1 MVVIKL
7 FAGFREKAKRDRLEI
22 DVSGE
27 TTLDEIIA
35 MLKKEL
41 PELKEFFESKTAVIA
56 INQEVAEL
64 KSMVKNE
71 DEIAI
76 FPPVSG
82 G

>member
-27 TTLDEIIA
+27 TTLDEIITL
-35 MLKKEL
+35 LKKEL

-56 INQEVAEL
+56 INQKVAEL

>member
-1 MVVIKL
+1 MAVIKL
-7 FAGFREKAKRDRLEI
+7 FAGFRERAKKEKVVI

-27 TTLDEIIA
+27 TTLKDIITR
-35 MLKKEL
+35 LKEEL
-41 PELKEFFESKTAVIA
+41 PELKEFFESGTAIIA
-56 INQEVAEL
+56 LNQEVANLE
-64 KSMVKNE
+64 SRVKNE

>member
-7 FAGFREKAKRDRLEI
+7 FAGFREKAKREKLEI

-27 TTLDEIIA
+27 TTLDEIIIL
-35 MLKKEL
+35 LKKEL

-56 INQEVAEL
+56 INHEVAEL
-64 KSMVKNE
+64 KSRVKNE

>member
-1 MVVIKL
+1 MVIIKL
-7 FAGFREKAKRDRLEI
+7 FAGFREKAKREKLEI

-27 TTLDEIIA
+27 TTLDEIITL
-35 MLKKEL
+35 LKEEL

-64 KSMVKNE
+64 KSRVKNE

>member
-7 FAGFREKAKRDRLEI
+7 FAGFRERTKKEKLEI
-22 DVSGE
+22 EIKEE
-27 TTLDEIIA
+27 TTIDEIITQ
-35 MLKKEL
+35 LKKEL
-41 PELKEFFESKTAVIA
+41 PELKTFFESKTAIIA
-56 INQEVAEL
+56 LNQEVTTPES
-64 KSMVKNE
+64 KVKNE

>member
-7 FAGFREKAKRDRLEI
+7 FAGFREKAKREKLEI

-27 TTLDEIIA
+27 TTLGDVIA